1 MNEAQ
6 FQRLIQLSRKTESP
20 LVILD
25 ADGESSVLLS
35 LNRYEDLVN
44 RLQPAPKATP
54 VSPPPLA
61 TRLPP
66 TPAQPLPSATD
77 VPDEPGEVETQFYLE
92 PVE

>member
-44 RLQPAPKATP
+44 RMKPAFKSAPVPA
-54 VSPPPLA
+54 VSPAKELPL
-61 TRLPP
+61 
-66 TPAQPLPSATD
+66 TPAKPLPNVAN
-77 VPDEPGEVETQFYLE
+77 VLDEPGEVETQFYLE